1 MWILC
6 GKRSLQNHEG
16 LIAMLKTTALL
27 FLVVLLSSCN
37 LFGTKSQLARVS
49 RQHDPATMQ
58 LEPAF
63 NDYVRRTFLPN
74 GAETGLVDFK
84 DGSQVKYWFQSHHRV
99 RDKGGAWFEF
109 EDGQRIFVTHLFCCE
124 VQLSD
129 AQPENSTYLLEYL
142 KDWNEKVRQS
152 GY

>member
-1 MWILC
+1 
-6 GKRSLQNHEG
+6 
-16 LIAMLKTTALL
+16 MLKTAALL
-27 FLVVLLSSCN
+27 LLVVMLTSCN
-37 LFGTKSQLARVS
+37 LFGTKGRLARVS

-74 GAETGLVDFK
+74 GVETGIVDFK
-84 DGSQVKYWFQSHHRV
+84 DGSRAKYWFQSHHLVSDR
-99 RDKGGAWFEF
+99 GGAWFEF

-129 AQPENSTYLLEYL
+129 AQPQDARTLLVYLE
-142 KDWNEKVRQS
+142 DWNEKVRQA